1 MTTQFQNDI
10 IKIQSVLRISNSERI
25 KIMLYSSQTE
35 VSVHTFGLYDGI
47 KAMINAGFP
56 CIDLT
61 MFSDYSYIF
70 EPDWKETAKKL
81 KKLAKENNVLFN
93 QAHAP
98 FGGGYEHY
106 TSVLIPQFGRVFE
119 FAGMLG
125 IKNVVVHPLQK
136 GEYYGHEDELFE
148 MNMEFYSSIATDAKN
163 AGVKIAIENMW
174 QTTRVNHRVIDDV
187 CADPRE
193 LIKYYDTLNDPDAF
207 TICLDIGHVA
217 ICGREPQE
225 AIKMIG
231 HERLGALHVHDVD
244 YISDL
249 HTLPG
254 LGKINWDEVCLALAK
269 IDYRGELTLEADNF
283 LRNFDDSFKPTA
295 LRFMSERAK
304 SLACRIDS
312 LRK

>member
-1 MTTQFQNDI
+1 
-10 IKIQSVLRISNSERI
+10 
-25 KIMLYSSQTE
+25 MLYSSQTE

-81 KKLAKENNVLFN
+81 KKLAKENNVFFN

-136 GEYYGHEDELFE
+136 GEYYGHENELF
-148 MNMEFYSSIATDAKN
+148 
-163 AGVKIAIENMW
+163 
-174 QTTRVNHRVIDDV
+174 
-187 CADPRE
+187 
-193 LIKYYDTLNDPDAF
+193 
-207 TICLDIGHVA
+207 
-217 ICGREPQE
+217 
-225 AIKMIG
+225 
-231 HERLGALHVHDVD
+231 
-244 YISDL
+244 
-249 HTLPG
+249 
-254 LGKINWDEVCLALAK
+254 
-269 IDYRGELTLEADNF
+269 
-283 LRNFDDSFKPTA
+283 
-295 LRFMSERAK
+295 
-304 SLACRIDS
+304 
-312 LRK
+312 